1 MNYREGRRRIWSVI
15 LLSVTALLVPLT
27 ACGASPPAQDT
38 TQQGGLAV
46 EDARGDT
53 IIIGTVQDQVS
64 ASRRNAIVAAAERV
78 GPAVVSVNTVR
89 RERVMPRSLFEQLMV
104 PRGYEQESAGM
115 GSGFIIDES
124 GLVVTNEHVVRGANE
139 IFVTLPDGR
148 EFDAMLIGNDE
159 TNDLAVLR
167 MDLTSGGGGSL
178 PVAPLGTSDDLLIGE
193 WVVAIGNPLGFL
205 MANTEPS
212 VTVGVVSAVGRNI
225 IPDGDPRGY
234 YLDMI
239 QTDASI
245 NPGNSGGPL
254 VNGLGQVI
262 GVNSSIL
269 SRGGGSEGLGFA
281 IPIDRVRRV
290 VGDLV
295 ETGTV
300 RHAWIGADVERR
312 DVQSRRQQEV
322 RISRV
327 VPGSPA
333 AEAGLREGMV
343 VEGVAGRRIRTP
355 LDWQSAILQG
365 RVGEPMEI
373 SIAEPRKQVLRVVPA
388 DLPSVGAERIQALN
402 GLQLVSVNSAI
413 RAERGVRSEMGALIV
428 GMPENA
434 RGIGLQEGD
443 VLLQVNRLRVGSAED
458 AAQALQAIGSGPV
471 IVYFERNGQLGS
483 AQFIIR

>member
-1 MNYREGRRRIWSVI
+1 MNNREGSRRIWSAIV
-15 LLSVTALLVPLT
+15 LAASALLLPLT
-27 ACGASPPAQDT
+27 ACGATPPMQE
-38 TQQGGLAV
+38 GGIAV

-53 IIIGTVQDQVS
+53 IIIGGVQDQVT
-64 ASRRNAIVAAAERV
+64 ASRRNAIVVAAERV

-124 GLVVTNEHVVRGANE
+124 GLVVTNEHVVRGASE

-148 EFDAMLIGNDE
+148 EFDATLIGNDE

-167 MDLTSGGGGSL
+167 LDLASGGGGSL
-178 PVAPLGTSDDLLIGE
+178 PVAPLGRSDDLLIGE

-225 IPDGDPRGY
+225 IPDGDQRGY

-290 VGDLV
+290 VSDLV
-295 ETGTV
+295 ENGTV
-300 RHAWIGADVERR
+300 RHAWIGAEVERGSAR
-312 DVQSRRQQEV
+312 SRRQQAV

-333 AEAGLREGMV
+333 
-343 VEGVAGRRIRTP
+343 
-355 LDWQSAILQG
+355 D
-365 RVGEPMEI
+365 
-373 SIAEPRKQVLRVVPA
+373 
-388 DLPSVGAERIQALN
+388 QA
-402 GLQLVSVNSAI
+402 
-413 RAERGVRSEMGALIV
+413 
-428 GMPENA
+428 
-434 RGIGLQEGD
+434 
-443 VLLQVNRLRVGSAED
+443 
-458 AAQALQAIGSGPV
+458 
-471 IVYFERNGQLGS
+471 
-483 AQFIIR
+483 